1 MFSFL
6 TSDGV
11 TVPFDYQ
18 TASKF
23 RFGIADDF
31 QEGVIPLENIS
42 EKILKNILSFV
53 CSGVPVPKEDLIE
66 TCLAADF
73 LFNQETIDH
82 CAKAI
87 ADSLRGMTADQV
99 KKAYNGAIGEALRR
113 RTPVTHGGPA

>member
-11 TVPFDYQ
+11 SVPLDYE
-18 TASKF
+18 TARKF
-23 RFGIADDF
+23 RFGFTDDF
-31 QEGVIPLENIS
+31 QEGEFHLENIS

-87 ADSLRGMTADQV
+87 ADSLRGMTADQI
-99 KKAYNGAIGEALRR
+99 KKAHNGAIGEALRR
-113 RTPVTHGGPA
+113 RNPVTHGGSA